1 MTYSSPAVRSVAPY
15 AGHVACYVLA
25 AAAAARL
32 AYPGDAGAD
41 ADEEPAGDTPAQ
53 RQSFAQVLRAILAA
67 VRATPGAPLR
77 MLMFFLFGAVM
88 GAFNGF
94 LFRACPHHAFRG
106 VACLLVLTRVCSGFA
121 VWLRVLGGTLLL
133 DGLALAMTC
142 VSETAIFYYAGSIQ
156 GRLGI
161 GGCVHLVATCY
172 WVRPL
177 LYAALPALGGAW
189 AVLPVQLLHGITFG
203 LLWSVGNEYTR
214 ALAPPGLESSLQSAF
229 QGTISLGACL
239 GTVLSGAVVQRN
251 GFRPLF
257 LGWAAV
263 TAAAHALL
271 AASEAMADRKAAA
284 APPQGTQPARAA
296 TSCWLMPMRRP
307 LRLPS
312 ASRCR
317 CLTVPMQAMRRRG
330 GLWERRRRAPDS
342 FELPGGTVQRNRAAA
357 GVVGTH
363 TTRQAALG
371 LTLLRWT
378 HVELKRSAQG
388 RDFSHAPPWRAPP
401 QAAWPRRSA
410 TRRRAL
416 TR

>member
-41 ADEEPAGDTPAQ
+41 TEPAGGEATAQ
-53 RQSFAQVLRAILAA
+53 RQSFAHVLHAIAAA

-88 GAFNGF
+88 GAFNGMLF
-94 LFRACPHHAFRG
+94 L
-106 VACLLVLTRVCSGFA
+106 
-121 VWLRVLGGTLLL
+121 WLRVLGGTMLL

-142 VSETAIFYYAGSIQ
+142 VSETAVFYYAGAIQ

-161 GGCVHLVATCY
+161 GGCVHLVAACY
-172 WVRPL
+172 WLRPL

-189 AVLPVQLLHGITFG
+189 AVLPIQLLHGITFG

-214 ALAPPGLESSLQSAF
+214 ALAPPGLESSLQSFF

-239 GTVLSGAVVQRN
+239 GTVLSGAVVQRH

-271 AASEAMADRKAAA
+271 AASESMAERKAAA
-284 APPQGTQPARAA
+284 TLPGV
-296 TSCWLMPMRRP
+296 MPG
-307 LRLPS
+307 
-312 ASRCR
+312 ARCR
-317 CLTVPMQAMRRRG
+317 
-330 GLWERRRRAPDS
+330 APEATKTHDAS
-342 FELPGGTVQRNRAAA
+342 YELFVETEDAPAAA
-357 GVVGTH
+357 AECDAAPLLDPRGDAEAGPRRVGT
-363 TTRQAALG
+363 AEENG
-371 LTLLRWT
+371 
-378 HVELKRSAQG
+378 
-388 RDFSHAPPWRAPP
+388 F
-401 QAAWPRRSA
+401 
-410 TRRRAL
+410 
-416 TR
+416 